1 MTKQSRSCV
10 WNAYFSVWAQKHKH
24 QLISHS
30 HTRGFI
36 TTLTI
41 LGNFVCKY
49 SLTVRKGCLV
59 FCSTRLS
66 VTVCATSSWNTHK
79 HTSVNSAIT
88 RENNTAVSWYLI
100 GHDRSIYYSLVQS
113 KRTLLLRYERT
124 TATQREN
131 MDTEPKKANKSQWGY
146 KWLLIWTIY
155 GNGIVNEEHHHFSQE
170 KHQQP
175 SISFYI
181 NIRKM

>member
-1 MTKQSRSCV
+1 MFGTHTLVSEHKNTNTSSFHTVTLVGLSKHWQFSATLCV
-10 WNAYFSVWAQKHKH
+10 N
-24 QLISHS
+24 
-30 HTRGFI
+30 TD
-36 TTLTI
+36 
-41 LGNFVCKY
+41 

-181 NIRKM
+181 NIRKT